1 MKTDYAIQIT
11 GLTKAYGTGTVLDI
25 DKRAFVRGKIYGLV
39 GPNGSGKST
48 LLSILAHL
56 IPPTTGTI
64 RLSGVDTA
72 LMSAPET
79 RRRITLVHQEP
90 VMFRASVRK
99 NVAMGLIYRDVP
111 KQEREQRVVE
121 ALRSVG
127 MEHLARRNA
136 RTLSG
141 GETKRVAVARA
152 LAISPD
158 ILLLDEPTANVDG
171 TNAGRIEQII
181 RHINE
186 SAGMTIIFSTHN
198 LNQAYRLS
206 HEVVTLMYGKA
217 QGTSLVN
224 IFSGVVHKENGEPV
238 FDTGRARIKLPVFDG
253 DVRQISVDP
262 NDIIISRQ
270 PVSSSA
276 RNHFSGPI
284 IEMIRD
290 GRAVTVTVR
299 AEEDFRVTVTE
310 RSIREMGLF
319 IGEDVSITFKASS
332 VTMYNPQGQQ

>member
-1 MKTDYAIQIT
+1 MSTDCAIQVT
-11 GLTKAYGTGTVLDI
+11 GLTKVYDTGTVLDI
-25 DKRAFVRGKIYGLV
+25 DRRSFERGKIYGLV

-64 RLSGVDTA
+64 FLSGVDTA
-72 LMSAPET
+72 GLPAPET

-90 VMFRASVRK
+90 VMFHTSVKK
-99 NVAMGLIYRDVP
+99 NVAMGLVYREVP
-111 KQEREQRVVE
+111 KQQREERVME
-121 ALRSVG
+121 ALESVG
-127 MEHLARRNA
+127 METLARRNA

-141 GETKRVAVARA
+141 GEKKRVAVARA
-152 LAISPD
+152 LAVSPD

-186 SAGMTIIFSTHN
+186 SVGITIIFSTHN

-206 HEVVTLMYGKA
+206 HEVITLMYGKA
-217 QGTSLVN
+217 QHTSLMN
-224 IFSGVVHKENGEPV
+224 IFSGVAKKENGEPV
-238 FDTGRARIKLPVFDG
+238 FDTGRTRIKLPEFSG
-253 DVRQISVDP
+253 DIRQISVDP
-262 NDIIISRQ
+262 NDIIISRE

-276 RNHFSGPI
+276 RNHFSGQI
-284 IEMIRD
+284 IEMIKD
-290 GRAVTVTVR
+290 GRRITVTVR

-310 RSIREMGLF
+310 RSVREMGLF
-319 IGEDVSITFKASS
+319 VGEDVSLTFKASS
-332 VTMYNPQGQQ
+332 VAMYHPQGQR

>member
-1 MKTDYAIQIT
+1 VSADCAIQVT
-11 GLTKAYGTGTVLDI
+11 GLTKTYDTGTVLNI
-25 DKRAFVRGKIYGLV
+25 DKRSFERGKIYGLV

-48 LLSILAHL
+48 LLAILAHL
-56 IPPTTGTI
+56 IDPTTGTI
-64 RLSGVDTA
+64 LLSGIDTA
-72 LMSAPET
+72 TLPAPET

-90 VMFRASVRK
+90 VMFHASVRK

-111 KQEREQRVVE
+111 KQERETRVSE
-121 ALRSVG
+121 ALRAVG
-127 MEHLARRNA
+127 MERMAKRNA

-152 LAISPD
+152 IAISPD

-186 SAGMTIIFSTHN
+186 TAGMTIIFSTHN

-206 HEVVTLMYGKA
+206 HEVVTLMYGRT
-217 QGTSLVN
+217 QGTSLMN
-224 IFSGVVHKENGEPV
+224 IFSGVIRKEDGEPV
-238 FDTGRARIKLPVFDG
+238 FDTGRARIRLPAFHR

-276 RNHFSGPI
+276 RNRFRGQI
-284 IEMIRD
+284 IEMIKD
-290 GRAVTVTVR
+290 GRRVTVTVR
-299 AEEDFRVTVTE
+299 AEEDFRVTITE
-310 RSIREMGLF
+310 RSVREMGLF

-332 VTMYNPQGQQ
+332 VAMYNP

>member
-1 MKTDYAIQIT
+1 
-11 GLTKAYGTGTVLDI
+11 
-25 DKRAFVRGKIYGLV
+25 
-39 GPNGSGKST
+39 
-48 LLSILAHL
+48 
-56 IPPTTGTI
+56 
-64 RLSGVDTA
+64 
-72 LMSAPET
+72 
-79 RRRITLVHQEP
+79 
-90 VMFRASVRK
+90 MFRASVRK

-111 KQEREQRVVE
+111 KQEREQRVLE

-127 MEHLARRNA
+127 MEHLAKRNA

-224 IFSGVVHKENGEPV
+224 IFSGIAHKENGEPV

-276 RNHFSGPI
+276 RNHFSGQI

-299 AEEDFRVTVTE
+299 ADEDFRVTVTE
-310 RSIREMGLF
+310 RSVREMGLF

-332 VTMYNPQGQQ
+332 VTMYQPAGTAVRKGFLQLTAAGEFEAILSRCDRRTATRGRYRRPMPSEGCPPPILSRRGTSPSFAGPPSTALRS